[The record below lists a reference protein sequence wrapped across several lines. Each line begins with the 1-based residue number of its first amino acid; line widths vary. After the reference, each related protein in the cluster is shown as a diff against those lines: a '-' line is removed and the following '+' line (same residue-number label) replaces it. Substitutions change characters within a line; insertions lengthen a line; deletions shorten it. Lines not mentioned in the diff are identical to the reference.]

1 MRRANRLAIK
11 PLVLLGTLLF
21 AAALLGGQP
30 VQGQTAAELD
40 RAALV
45 ALYDSTDG
53 ANWTN
58 STNWKID
65 DDLGTWYGVLV
76 TSDGRVTDL
85 NLANNNLVGTLPDEL
100 GNLTSLRALT
110 LNENQLTGKIPDLS
124 ASLVYVYLG
133 DNLLTGAIP
142 ALSGLTRLQLLSLE
156 QNQLTGEIPDLSATL
171 AYVYLSDNLL
181 TGEIPDLSSL
191 TGLTYLYLNQNQLT
205 GEIPA
210 SLGGLTG
217 LTNLYLNQNQL
228 TGEIPASL
236 GGLTG
241 LTNLYLWGNQLTG
254 EIPASLGGLTGLTN
268 LYLWGNQLTGEIP
281 ASLGGLT
288 NLQQLYL
295 NGNQLTGEIPASLG
309 GLTNLLQLALWGN
322 QLTGE
327 IPDLSGLT
335 RLQLLYLNG
344 NQLTGEIPD
353 LSATLAYVYL
363 SDNLLTGGIPDLS
376 SLTGLAWL
384 YLNQNQLTGE
394 IPASLGGLTGL
405 TNLYLWGNQLTG
417 EIPDLSGLTGLTNLY
432 LNQNQL
438 TGEIPASLGGL
449 TNLAVLYLWGNELT
463 GEIPDLSGLTR
474 LQQLTLSHNQLTGKI
489 PESLG
494 SLTALTELSLNQN
507 QLTGEIPASLGS
519 LTSLQKLYLW
529 GNKLTGAI
537 PGSLGS
543 LTDLQVLYLQRN
555 RLTGAIPGSLGSL
568 TAMQDLTLSQNQLT
582 GAIPDLSSLTS
593 LGYLYLN
600 QNQLTGE
607 IPAWLGNLTGL
618 YQLSLWGNQLTGEI
632 PDSLDSLTSLRILN
646 LNNNLLTGAVPNF
659 SSLNLLGRTRFAN
672 NALTGCVPHVWRAL
686 VADEGGSGVPGQD
699 FIAVDANDDGDTD
712 DEGDVPGVNLPFC
725 MLSALTLSGLDL
737 DPAFAFGTMTYT
749 VATTAA
755 STTVTATRYEST
767 DRLSV
772 RKGATSYS
780 VGDAIPLDVGSNLIT
795 IEVTPTDSRLLKQ
808 TYTVDVFRAGSAV
821 SDRAALIALYNSAG
835 GSGWTASDGWD
846 SARTLD
852 TWHGVTVTGGRVVG
866 LALAG
871 NNLSGTVP
879 ASLSTLTKLTSLDL
893 SYNGLSG
900 AIPPG
905 LRGLSQL
912 TTLDLS
918 ANGLSG
924 AIPPELGDLSSLDE
938 LYLHDNA
945 LSGAI
950 PPELGNLS
958 SLEELYLHDNAL
970 SGAIP
975 PELGN
980 LSSLEEL
987 SLWDNG
993 LSGPIPGSL
1002 GNLLALRFA
1011 RFADNL
1017 LTGCVPHGLRYLVA
1031 AGEFVSGVPAHDFT
1045 RDANGDGD
1053 TTDLGDITGLALPF
1067 CALSQL
1073 TLGSLTLDPAFD
1085 DGTVAYIA
1093 SAGHSVTSTTVTA
1106 TLNNSADGV
1115 SITKGTDTYTSGDTV
1130 PLAVGVNVIT
1140 IAVTAS
1146 DGTTAPHTY
1155 SVAVARAPNMPP
1167 VFDEGPT
1174 ATRGVDEN
1182 TAANQPIGNP
1192 LTATDAD
1199 NDTLTYSLDTT
1210 SDAFFD
1216 IDSGGQLLTEA
1227 GLDYEARSS
1236 YPVNVSVSDGKAS
1249 DGTASDGTDSTIT
1262 VTITVENVDEP
1273 PLIVGETSIEFAEN
1287 GTGTVDT
1294 YSASDPEG
1302 AAVTWLLPAGRDGS
1316 AFALSASGALTFNA
1330 PPNHET
1336 QDVYEVIL
1344 GASSEGEKGM
1354 QTGTLDVTVTVTN
1367 VDEPADISFA
1377 ASGGV
1382 TVTDNALSV
1391 DENYDGTLAT
1401 FSASDPEG
1409 EAGLTYEWS
1418 VGGTDRLDFA
1428 VTGGGGVLSFAAI
1441 PDYELPADSGGNN
1454 VYDITVQATEVDD
1467 GDPLTLELTGRLD
1480 VTVTITNENERPVVR
1495 RSSGTGPFSIVEN
1508 SGTDVGRFVATDPEG
1523 QGVTWSLET
1532 TGDHGRFEIDAANG
1546 ALSFKEAP
1554 DYESSD
1560 LGLGPDKAYT
1570 VTVQA
1575 TEVDDGEPLTLER
1588 TGRLAVTVTIT
1599 NVNEPPTVTGN
1610 ATPSVDENT
1619 TAVATYSATD
1629 PEGVT
1634 VTWSLQGGGGV
1645 FMITSAGALA
1655 FTTAPNYEVKFSY
1668 TVTVRASDGVSTTD
1682 HPVTVTVTD
1691 VDEDEELKFSASQP
1705 LIGAD
1710 YTAAF
1715 EDGTGDAVQSP
1726 MWAWERSPNGT
1737 SSWDDI
1743 TGATAATYRPV
1754 GADRDHYLRV
1764 TVSYNDGHGQGRKTL
1779 QATSELPTLPDIS
1792 TNMPPVFPSP
1802 LFAGGATGLS
1812 VPENATA
1819 GTVVGVAPQ
1828 AIDPED
1834 GTLSYSLAVTGFTTD
1849 PPFEINATSRQ
1860 IQVAGG
1866 AVLDHEDQD
1875 SYSVTVTAKDEYTAT
1890 GTATFD
1896 ITIEDVN
1903 ERPVV
1908 KRRSG
1913 MGAFSIVEN
1922 SGTDVGRFVATDPE
1936 GQGVT
1941 WSLETS
1947 GDHGRFEIDEAN
1959 GALSFKEA
1967 PDYESSDLGLG
1978 PDKAYTV
1985 TVQATEQDDGEPL
1998 TLELTGDLDV
2008 TVTITNV
2015 NEPPVVRRSSGTG
2028 AFSIEENSGRD
2039 VGSFDA
2045 TDPEGRGVTWSVA
2058 GSDSGR
2064 FEIDEA
2070 NGALSFKELPDF
2082 ESDDIGLDKAYTVT
2096 VRATEVDDGD
2106 TQTLELTGRLDV
2118 TVAITNVNEPPTVTG
2133 NATPSVDENTTA
2145 VATYSATDPEEVPPS
2160 WSLQGG
2166 GGVFMITSA
2175 GALAFTTAPNY
2186 EVKFS
2191 YTVTVLASDGVNTT
2205 NHPVTVTVTDV
2216 DEDEELLLSA
2226 RRPLI
2231 GADYTAAFEVGKG
2244 DAVQSPMWVWARSMS
2259 LSGPWADI
2267 TVAAT
2272 AATYVPVGADRDH
2285 YLRVTVSYHDG
2296 HAPRTLQATSELPTL
2311 PDIPNNM
2318 PPVFPSPLFAGGATG
2333 LSVDENATA
2342 GTVVGLAPQAT
2353 DPESGSLSYSL
2364 AVSGVVT
2371 PPFEIN
2377 DTSRQ
2382 IRVASG
2388 AVLDHEDQDRY
2399 SVTVTAED
2407 EYNATGTAT
2416 FDITIE
2422 DVNERPVAVFDIPP
2436 ATNEDTAT
2444 TFAVLGNDIDQD
2456 DGDTLTVSIT
2466 SQPSR
2471 GLVVADTTT
2480 QLVTYTPAE
2489 NDHGTYTFMYTA
2501 SDGTLSSLPAL
2512 VTVTVDPVNDAPAF
2526 PAAPAERTVSENA
2539 RPGDDVGAA
2548 LTATDVDGDT
2558 LTYGLTGAAASDF
2571 EIDEQTGQITVAT
2584 GAALNAALSPYIVT
2598 VTADDGS
2605 GEANATATVEVT
2617 ITVTARPVVI
2627 ITGGGGGGGGGGG
2640 PSPSEVD
2647 FEWNVTRDIAELD
2660 GGNDRAT
2667 GVWSDGTTL
2676 WVADNADGAGDAVY
2690 AYDLASGE
2698 RVEEREFDLAEA
2710 NRAPRGIWSDRS
2722 VVWVS
2727 DSGQERLF
2735 AYDLATGERVEER
2748 EFALAERNSDARG
2761 IWSDEE
2767 TMWVLDSRAGALFAY
2782 DFETGELLAEYELD
2796 AANDDPRG
2804 IWSDGVTIWV
2814 ADHGAKRLFA
2824 YRLPVLLD
2832 AETDSGEEDADDD
2845 ARELERVSD
2854 EEFTELSKA
2863 SNNSPRGIWSD
2874 GEVMYVADESDDR
2887 VYSYN
2892 MPDAIDARLASLTLS
2907 GVDIGEFDPGRP
2919 EYEGAVGEGVTET
2932 VVTAEAMQ
2940 RRTTIAIDPQDADV
2954 EADGHQVALQDLG
2967 EITVTVTSQDGSRTR
2982 VYRVQFPDTGWDPAR
2997 DPWPHCLRGAISEG
3011 FSLVVHEGGSV
3022 EELIGCAE
3030 SRGIVALYALHEG
3043 VYVSHI
3049 LGAPDFVNAGFVELF
3064 PDGLPPIAPLIAG
3077 SNGPPSADPFADL
3090 DDGGQQPWPECLRGD
3105 IAAGF
3110 SLVVH
3115 EGGSVDELE
3124 ACAQSRDVAAL
3135 YALSDGEFVSYIL
3148 GAPDFVTRA
3157 FRDLFADGV
3166 PPMTPLVARSEGPPG
3181 GR

>member
-1 MRRANRLAIK
+1 MRPANRLAIK
-11 PLVLLGTLLF
+11 PLALLGTLLF
-21 AAALLGGQP
+21 ASALLGGQP
-30 VQGQTAAELD
+30 VQGQVSADVARD
-40 RAALV
+40 RAALE
-45 ALYDSTDG
+45 ALYDSTGG
-53 ANWTN
+53 ANWTT

-65 DDLGTWYGVLV
+65 DDLGAWHGVIV
-76 TSDGRVTDL
+76 NSDGRVTELHL
-85 NLANNNLVGTLPDEL
+85 NNNNLVGPLPNAL
-100 GNLTSLRALT
+100 GNLTALVDLRLH
-110 LNENQLTGKIPDLS
+110 ENQLTGEIPS
-124 ASLVYVYLG
+124 
-133 DNLLTGAIP
+133 
-142 ALSGLTRLQLLSLE
+142 LSGLTSLVNAYMQRNQLSGSIPSLRGLTELQALWLQHNQLTGEFPVVTGATNLYDVDFSSNRLTGEIPNLSVHTALSYLYLAD
-156 QNQLTGEIPDLSATL
+156 NQLTGEIPDLTTL
-171 AYVYLSDNLL
+171 TALSELNLSQNQLTGMVPASLGKLDNVVSVVLWGNQLTGPIPDELSTPPKKGTLITLNLSQNQLTGKIPESLGDHTNLQTLYLWGNRLTGDIPDLSGLTKVVYLSLSRNQLTGAIPAWLGGLSSVVELYLNNNQL

-191 TGLTYLYLNQNQLT
+191 TSVAYLYLHANQLTGQIPDSLGNLPALYDLRLNHNQLTGEVPDSLGGTSVRYLYLNNNKLTGQIPDLSSLFLLELDLSTNQLMGEIPATLAQIIDLQVLLLDDNQLT

-210 SLGGLTG
+210 VLG
-217 LTNLYLNQNQL
+217 NL
-228 TGEIPASL
+228 
-236 GGLTG
+236 
-241 LTNLYLWGNQLTG
+241 
-254 EIPASLGGLTGLTN
+254 
-268 LYLWGNQLTGEIP
+268 
-281 ASLGGLT
+281 
-288 NLQQLYL
+288 
-295 NGNQLTGEIPASLG
+295 
-309 GLTNLLQLALWGN
+309 
-322 QLTGE
+322 
-327 IPDLSGLT
+327 
-335 RLQLLYLNG
+335 
-344 NQLTGEIPD
+344 
-353 LSATLAYVYL
+353 
-363 SDNLLTGGIPDLS
+363 NLLT
-376 SLTGLAWL
+376 
-384 YLNQNQLTGE
+384 
-394 IPASLGGLTGL
+394 
-405 TNLYLWGNQLTG
+405 
-417 EIPDLSGLTGLTNLY
+417 
-432 LNQNQL
+432 
-438 TGEIPASLGGL
+438 
-449 TNLAVLYLWGNELT
+449 
-463 GEIPDLSGLTR
+463 
-474 LQQLTLSHNQLTGKI
+474 
-489 PESLG
+489 
-494 SLTALTELSLNQN
+494 
-507 QLTGEIPASLGS
+507 
-519 LTSLQKLYLW
+519 
-529 GNKLTGAI
+529 
-537 PGSLGS
+537 
-543 LTDLQVLYLQRN
+543 
-555 RLTGAIPGSLGSL
+555 
-568 TAMQDLTLSQNQLT
+568 
-582 GAIPDLSSLTS
+582 
-593 LGYLYLN
+593 
-600 QNQLTGE
+600 
-607 IPAWLGNLTGL
+607 
-618 YQLSLWGNQLTGEI
+618 
-632 PDSLDSLTSLRILN
+632 
-646 LNNNLLTGAVPNF
+646 
-659 SSLNLLGRTRFAN
+659 RTRFAN
-672 NALTGCVPHVWRAL
+672 NALTGCVPHAFPFRTLLTAAEVRP
-686 VADEGGSGVPGQD
+686 GVPAQD
-699 FIAVDANDDGDTD
+699 FIAVDANGDGDTD
-712 DEGDVPGVNLPFC
+712 DAGDVPGLNLPFC
-725 MLSALTLSGLDL
+725 TLSTLTLSEATLA
-737 DPAFAFGTMTYT
+737 PTFAPGTTTYT
-749 VATTAA
+749 AESTGT
-755 STTVTATRYEST
+755 STTVTVTQNESS
-767 DRLSV
+767 DRLSIG
-772 RKGATSYS
+772 KGATSYS
-780 VGDAIPLDVGSNLIT
+780 AGDPIPLDVGSNLIT

-821 SDRAALIALYNSAG
+821 SDREALIALYNSAG
-835 GSGWTASDGWD
+835 GSGWTASDGWNTTQ
-846 SARTLD
+846 TLD
-852 TWHGVTVTGGRVVG
+852 MWRGVTLDADGRVMG

-879 ASLSTLTKLTSLDL
+879 GSLSTLTELTLLDL

-958 SLEELYLHDNAL
+958 SLDELYLHGNEL

-987 SLWDNG
+987 SLWDNR

-1011 RFADNL
+1011 RFANNS
-1017 LTGCVPHGLRYLVA
+1017 LTGCVPHGLRRLVA
-1031 AGEFVSGVPAHDFT
+1031 AADFATGVPAHDFA
-1045 RDANGDGD
+1045 RDTNRDGD
-1053 TTDLGDITGLALPF
+1053 TEDAGDIAGLVLPF
-1067 CALSQL
+1067 CGLSQL
-1073 TLGSLTLDPAFD
+1073 TLGGLTLEPDFD

-1106 TLNNSADGV
+1106 TLNGSSDRV
-1115 SITKGTDTYTSGDTV
+1115 SIRKSTETHMNGDAV

-1155 SVAVARAPNMPP
+1155 SVAVTRAPNMPP
-1167 VFDEGPT
+1167 VFDEGSP
-1174 ATRGVDEN
+1174 AMRGVDEN
-1182 TAANQPIGNP
+1182 TAANQPIGDP

-1199 NDTLTYSLDTT
+1199 NDTLTYSLDTA

-1227 GLDYEARSS
+1227 GLDREARNS
-1236 YPVNVSVSDGKAS
+1236 YSVNVLVSDGKAS
-1249 DGTASDGTDSTIT
+1249 DGTASTSTDSTIT
-1262 VTITVENVDEP
+1262 VTITVEDVDEP

-1302 AAVTWLLPAGRDGS
+1302 AAVTWLLPAGRDGT
-1316 AFALSASGALTFNA
+1316 AFALSASGVLTFNA
-1330 PPNHET
+1330 PPDHET
-1336 QDVYEVIL
+1336 QDMYEVIL
-1344 GASSEGEKGM
+1344 RASSEGEEGM

-1391 DENYDGTLAT
+1391 DENYDDTLAT
-1401 FSASDPEG
+1401 FSASDPEM
-1409 EAGLTYEWS
+1409 EAGLTYVWS

-1441 PDYELPADSGGNN
+1441 PDYELPADSGRNN
-1454 VYDITVQATEVDD
+1454 VYDITVNALDSE
-1467 GDPLTLELTGRLD
+1467 GETGRLD
-1480 VTVTITNENERPVVR
+1480 VTVTITNENERPVVK

-1508 SGTDVGRFVATDPEG
+1508 SGTDVGSFEADDPEGGGVTWSLETSGDHGRFEIDAANGALSFKEAPDYESSDLGLGPDKAYDITVQATEVDDGKPLTRELTGDLDVTVTITNVNEPPMVERSSGTGPFSIEENSGTDVGSFEATDPEG
-1523 QGVTWSLET
+1523 QGVTWSLAT
-1532 TGDHGRFEIDAANG
+1532 SGDHDRFEIDAANG

-1575 TEVDDGEPLTLER
+1575 TEVDDMDPQTLEL
-1588 TGRLAVTVTIT
+1588 TGDL
-1599 NVNEPPTVTGN
+1599 
-1610 ATPSVDENT
+1610 D
-1619 TAVATYSATD
+1619 
-1629 PEGVT
+1629 
-1634 VTWSLQGGGGV
+1634 
-1645 FMITSAGALA
+1645 
-1655 FTTAPNYEVKFSY
+1655 
-1668 TVTVRASDGVSTTD
+1668 
-1682 HPVTVTVTD
+1682 VTVTVTD
-1691 VDEDEELKFSASQP
+1691 VNEDEELKLSASRP
-1705 LIGAD
+1705 FIGIG

-1715 EDGTGDAVQSP
+1715 EVGKGDAVQSP
-1726 MWAWERSPNGT
+1726 MWVWARSMSLSGP
-1737 SSWDDI
+1737 WADI
-1743 TGATAATYRPV
+1743 TVAATAATYVPV

-1764 TVSYNDGHGQGRKTL
+1764 TVSYDDGHPARTL
-1779 QATSELPTLPDIS
+1779 QATSEFPTLPDS
-1792 TNMPPVFPSP
+1792 GTNRPPTFPSP
-1802 LFAGGATGLS
+1802 LFTGGATGLS
-1812 VPENATA
+1812 VDENATA

-1828 AIDPED
+1828 ATDPEL
-1834 GTLSYSLAVTGFTTD
+1834 GTLRYSLAVTGFTTD

-1875 SYSVTVTAKDEYTAT
+1875 SYSVTVTAKDEYNAT

-1922 SGTDVGRFVATDPE
+1922 SGTAVGSFVATDPE
-1936 GQGVT
+1936 GGGVT

-1947 GDHGRFEIDEAN
+1947 GDHGRFEIDAAN

-2082 ESDDIGLDKAYTVT
+2082 ESDDLGLDKAYTVT

-2118 TVAITNVNEPPTVTG
+2118 TVAITDVNEPPTITG
-2133 NATPSVDENTTA
+2133 DAAPSVDENTTA
-2145 VATYSATDPEEVPPS
+2145 VATYSATDPEEVAPS

-2166 GGVFMITSA
+2166 AGVFMITSA

-2186 EVKFS
+2186 EVKSS

-2205 NHPVTVTVTDV
+2205 NHPVTVAVTDV
-2216 DEDEELLLSA
+2216 DEDEVLLLSA

-2231 GADYTAAFEVGKG
+2231 GADYTAAFEDGTG
-2244 DAVQSPMWVWARSMS
+2244 DDVQSPMWAWERSPNGTS
-2259 LSGPWADI
+2259 SWDDI
-2267 TVAAT
+2267 TGAT
-2272 AATYVPVGADRDH
+2272 AATYRPVGADRDH
-2285 YLRVTVSYHDG
+2285 YLRVTVSYDDG
-2296 HAPRTLQATSELPTL
+2296 HPAKTLQATSELPTL

-2318 PPVFPSPLFAGGATG
+2318 PPVFPSPLFMGGATG

-2353 DPESGSLSYSL
+2353 DPEVGTLDYSL

-2382 IRVASG
+2382 IRVAGG
-2388 AVLDHEDQDRY
+2388 AALDHEDQDRY

-2422 DVNERPVAVFDIPP
+2422 DVNERPVAVFDIPL
-2436 ATNEDTAT
+2436 ATDEDTAT
-2444 TFAVLGNDIDQD
+2444 TFAVLANDIDQD

-2471 GLVVADTTT
+2471 GRVVADTTT
-2480 QLVTYTPAE
+2480 QLLTYTPAE

-2512 VTVTVDPVNDAPAF
+2512 VTVTVNPVNDAPAF

-2539 RPGDDVGAA
+2539 RPGDDVGAV

-2605 GEANATATVEVT
+2605 GGANATATVEVT

-2647 FEWNVTRDIAELD
+2647 FEWTVQHDIAELD
-2660 GGNDRAT
+2660 GGNDWPT
-2667 GVWSDGTTL
+2667 GLWSDGETL
-2676 WVADNADGAGDAVY
+2676 WIAENGQGTDDAVY

-2727 DSGQERLF
+2727 DSGRERLF
-2735 AYDLATGERVEER
+2735 AYDLATGERLEER
-2748 EFALAERNSDARG
+2748 EFALAERNADARG

-2782 DFETGELLAEYELD
+2782 GFESGELLAEYELD
-2796 AANDDPRG
+2796 SANDDPRG

-2814 ADHGAKRLFA
+2814 SDHGAKRLIA
-2824 YRLPVLLD
+2824 YRLPVLPD
-2832 AETDSGEEDADDD
+2832 AETDPGEEDADDD

-2874 GEVMYVADESDDR
+2874 GDVMYVADESDDR
-2887 VYSYN
+2887 VYTYN

-2907 GVDIGEFDPGRP
+2907 GVDIGEFDPGRTD
-2919 EYEGAVGEGVTET
+2919 YEAVVADGVTEAT
-2932 VVTAEAMQ
+2932 VEAAAIQRRAAVVT
-2940 RRTTIAIDPQDADV
+2940 DPPDADGDD
-2954 EADGHQVALQDLG
+2954 ANGHQVALEDLG

-2982 VYRVQFPDTGWDPAR
+2982 VYRVQFPETAWDPAR

-3011 FSLVVHEGGSV
+3011 FSLVVYEGGSV

-3030 SRGIVALYALHEG
+3030 SRGIVALYAPHEG
-3043 VYVSHI
+3043 VYVSYI
-3049 LGAPDFVNAGFVELF
+3049 LGAPGFVNAGFLELF
-3064 PDGLPPIAPLIAG
+3064 PDGLPPIAPLIAT
-3077 SNGPPSADPFADL
+3077 SNGPPSADPFGDL

-3115 EGGSVDELE
+3115 EGGSVEELV
-3124 ACAQSRDVAAL
+3124 ACAEEAGVAAL
-3135 YALSDGEFVSYIL
+3135 YALSEGEFVSYIL
-3148 GAPDFVTRA
+3148 GAPEFVTQP

-3166 PPMTPLVARSEGPPG
+3166 PLMTPLVARSEGQPG